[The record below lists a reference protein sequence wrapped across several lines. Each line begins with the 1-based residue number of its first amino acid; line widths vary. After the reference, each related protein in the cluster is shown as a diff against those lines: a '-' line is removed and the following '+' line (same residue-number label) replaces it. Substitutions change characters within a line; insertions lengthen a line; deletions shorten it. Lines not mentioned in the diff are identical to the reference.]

1 MLDSQLTDSIVGLKE
16 SDGCVDRHDITTPQ
30 LITFGRSDSNT
41 EVVTKLWIALARFT
55 NDWRIAARTSR
66 LGCMCVLAM
75 RRLLQMPDLEYKQA
89 IATRT
94 DYCMIL

>member
-16 SDGCVDRHDITTPQ
+16 SAGCVDRHDITTPQ

-41 EVVTKLWIALARFT
+41 EVVTKLSIDLARFT

-66 LGCMCVLAM
+66 LGCMCVLAI
-75 RRLLQMPDLEYKQA
+75 RPPPQDARLRIQTGDSHQN
-89 IATRT
+89 
-94 DYCMIL
+94 